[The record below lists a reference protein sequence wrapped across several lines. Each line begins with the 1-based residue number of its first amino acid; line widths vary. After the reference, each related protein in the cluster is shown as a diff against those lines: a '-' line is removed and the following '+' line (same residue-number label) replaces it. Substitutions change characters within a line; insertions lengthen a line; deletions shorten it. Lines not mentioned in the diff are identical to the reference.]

1 MCNLAKTSNLKF
13 IQNLF
18 IYYYFKTF
26 SLIYNEVSVA
36 TTRLH
41 RFSCPSYSTLLKI
54 VDPLASKSCEL
65 DPVPSLSW

>member
-1 MCNLAKTSNLKF
+1 MCNLAKTSKLKL

-36 TTRLH
+36 TKRLH
-41 RFSCPSYSTLLKI
+41 RFSCPSYSTLLNNNNGI
-54 VDPLASKSCEL
+54 YIALIHRCSKHFTT
-65 DPVPSLSW
+65 